1 MREGVERVVAR
12 MEWVL
17 GYLATGIAVGFFAGM
32 LGIGGGALMVP
43 LLVWL
48 FEAQQLPREH
58 LLHLAVGTAMATIL
72 FTSASSMRAHARRG
86 AVRWGI
92 VKAITPG
99 ILAGGLVG
107 SAIAAVVPQRL
118 FAALFVATVY
128 AAAANMLLERRPN
141 PSRTLPGPA
150 GIFGVGAAI
159 SGVSA
164 FAAVGGAFMAVP
176 FMVWCNV
183 PMLVAIGTASAIGF
197 PIAVAGSV
205 GYVVSGLF
213 ESGLPPWSLGFVY
226 LPALAGVTVASMLSA
241 PLGAIVAH
249 RLPTRL
255 LRRIFALLMFSV
267 ATRMLVAL
275 W

>member
-1 MREGVERVVAR
+1 MPEFGP
-12 MEWVL
+12 WLL
-17 GYLATGIAVGFFAGM
+17 GYLATGAVVGFFAGM

-48 FEAQQLPREH
+48 FEAQQLPREQV
-58 LLHLAVGTAMATIL
+58 LHLAVGTGMATIL
-72 FTSASSMRAHARRG
+72 FTSVSSMRAHAARG
-86 AVRWGI
+86 AVRWDI
-92 VKAITPG
+92 VRAIAPG
-99 ILAGGLVG
+99 ILIGGLAG
-107 SAIAAVVPQRL
+107 SAVAAVVPQRL

-128 AAAANMLLERRPN
+128 AAAINIFLDRKPN
-141 PSRTLPGPA
+141 PSRTLPGRL

-183 PMLVAIGTASAIGF
+183 PMLHAIGTAAAIGF
-197 PIAVAGSV
+197 PIAAAGSV
-205 GYVVSGLF
+205 GYITSGLLAG
-213 ESGLPPWSLGFVY
+213 GLPEWSLGYVY
-226 LPALAGVTVASMLSA
+226 LPALAGVTVASMLMA
-241 PLGAIVAH
+241 PVGAAVAH

-255 LRRIFALLMFSV
+255 LRRVFAVLMFSV
-267 ATRMLVAL
+267 ATRMLIGL